1 MSLTKEINKLTM
13 ILPIRGEYSLSDYFA
28 LLQSDIRW
36 VHNADHVAVV
46 AHLVCERLLMLRST
60 VFGTGEISATMLRSF
75 ALYHLATDA
84 VISCN
89 LRKESLKHVGY
100 C

>member
-1 MSLTKEINKLTM
+1 MQSGITPGLFVISLNAQGLVSTPRSN
-13 ILPIRGEYSLSDYFA
+13 RSSG
-28 LLQSDIRW
+28 IRW
-36 VHNADHVAVV
+36 VHNTDHVAIV
-46 AHLVCERLLMLRST
+46 ARLVCERSLALRSA
-60 VFGTGEISATMLRSF
+60 VFGTGEISATMLMSF